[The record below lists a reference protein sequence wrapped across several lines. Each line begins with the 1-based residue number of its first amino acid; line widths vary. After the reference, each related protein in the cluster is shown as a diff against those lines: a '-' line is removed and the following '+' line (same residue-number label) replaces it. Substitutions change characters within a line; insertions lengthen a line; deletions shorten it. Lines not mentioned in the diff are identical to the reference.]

1 MARIHLSIHV
11 TRTYGLRGKRNNWSF
26 PCVYSLRKMPHF
38 CAIPGCSKRSNRDSQ
53 VNYHHLPLKNKLLL
67 KQWIH
72 KIGRTNL
79 LLNDSTRICNNH
91 FINLRGRMLHLD
103 EVPSLKLLVLPMQ
116 VTLSCLCRLLTR
128 SPLPEL
134 NDIEL
139 SVSDVS
145 YGDAA
150 VNTDL
155 TGVDVES
162 LEGEVHEFRDRVAQS
177 ERECADLK
185 MKQLLNLDTSAMM
198 IAK

>member
-11 TRTYGLRGKRNNWSF
+11 IRTYGLRGKCNNWSF
-26 PCVYSLRKMPHF
+26 PCIYSLRKMPRF
-38 CAIPGCSKRSNRDSQ
+38 CAIPGCSKHSNRDSQ

-72 KIGRTNL
+72 KIGRMNL
-79 LLNDSTRICNNH
+79 PLNDSTRICNNH
-91 FINLRGRMLHLD
+91 FINSRGRMLHLD
-103 EVPSLKLLVLPMQ
+103 EVSSLKLPVLPTQ
-116 VTLSCLCRLLTR
+116 ATLSHLCRLLTR
-128 SPLPEL
+128 SPLPEPS
-134 NDIEL
+134 DIEL
-139 SVSDVS
+139 SISDVS

-162 LEGEVHEFRDRVAQS
+162 LEGEVRELRNRVVQS

-185 MKQLLNLDTSAMM
+185 MRQLFDLDTSAMM